1 MRHVV
6 KQICK
11 CLRPGQTVS
20 VVINVLEE
28 EGQLA
33 IKVSAKRVPGI
44 KKAWTAKQIGEGY
57 RPLREGSG
65 TEPAIKEYKWDVYR
79 EPWAALPSPV

>member
-11 CLRPGQTVS
+11 RLRLGQTVS

-28 EGQLA
+28 EGQLG
-33 IKVSAKRVPGI
+33 IKVSAKRVSGI
-44 KKAWTAKQIGEGY
+44 KKAWTAKQIGEG
-57 RPLREGSG
+57 EGIG
-65 TEPAIKEYKWDVYR
+65 P
-79 EPWAALPSPV
+79 